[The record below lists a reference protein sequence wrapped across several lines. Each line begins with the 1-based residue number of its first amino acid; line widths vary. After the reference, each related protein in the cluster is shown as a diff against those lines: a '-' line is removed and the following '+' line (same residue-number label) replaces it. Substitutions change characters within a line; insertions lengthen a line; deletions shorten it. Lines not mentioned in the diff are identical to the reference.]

1 MGKTSAGILLYK
13 KNLDKIQVLL
23 VHPGGPFF
31 KNKDAG
37 WWTIPKGEPEKD
49 EDLLQT
55 ALREFEEE
63 TGYTPSGD
71 FKQLSPITQK
81 GGKTVHCWAVSG
93 ELDTSNVVCNI
104 FDLEWPPKSG
114 KVQQFP
120 EIDRA
125 GWFDLAEARLKINE
139 RQIGFLDELMRWA

>member
-13 KNLDKIQVLL
+13 KNPGQIQVLL

-63 TGYTPSGD
+63 TGYTPSGN
-71 FKQLSPITQK
+71 FKQLSPVIQK
-81 GGKTVHCWAVSG
+81 GGKTVYCWTVSG
-93 ELDTSNVVCNI
+93 ELDTSNVVCNM

-114 KVQQFP
+114 KIQQFP

-139 RQIGFLDELMRWA
+139 RQIGFLDELMSWA

>member
-1 MGKTSAGILLYK
+1 MGKNSAGILLYK
-13 KNLDKIQVLL
+13 KNLGQIQVLL

-63 TGYTPSGD
+63 TGYTPWGD
-71 FKQLSPITQK
+71 FRQLSPIIQK
-81 GGKTVHCWAVSG
+81 GGKTVYCWAVSG
-93 ELDTSNVVCNI
+93 DLDTSNVICNM

-114 KVQQFP
+114 KIQQFP

-139 RQIGFLDELMRWA
+139 RQIGFLDELMSLA

>member
-1 MGKTSAGILLYK
+1 MAKTSAGILLYK
-13 KNLDKIQVLL
+13 KKQNQIQVLL

-49 EDLLQT
+49 EDLLQA

-71 FKQLSPITQK
+71 FKQLSPIIQK
-81 GGKTVHCWAVSG
+81 GGKTVYCWAVSG
-93 ELDTSNVVCNI
+93 ELDISNVVCNM

-114 KVQQFP
+114 KIQQFP

-139 RQIGFLDELMRWA
+139 RQIGFLDELMSWA